1 MGETL
6 RYPISGP
13 ARVTVSIVSIATVA
27 KAAEM
32 ALSLHRL
39 TGAAVSR
46 RGTYAKA
53 SADCVNEFLGSRW

>member
-1 MGETL
+1 MVEHV
-6 RYPISGP
+6 RP
-13 ARVTVSIVSIATVA
+13 ANARSSPMIA

-32 ALSLHRL
+32 ALALCRL

-53 SADCVNEFLGSRW
+53 SAECVDEFLGARW